1 MIERQ
6 LAPHARAML
15 ASYPVV
21 TLTGP
26 RQSGKTTLARAMCPD
41 KPYVTLEAPDARRFA
56 IEDPRGFL
64 RQFSDGA
71 ILDEIQRA
79 PELPSYIQGMV
90 DVDSRPGR
98 FVLTGSQQ
106 FEVMSAVTQSLAGR
120 TALLRLLPFS
130 FTELGA
136 RSPVDYSDWI
146 YRGFYPR
153 IHDRKLDPTQALG
166 DYFAT
171 YVQRDLRM
179 LAEVSDLSAFE
190 KFVRLCAGRVGG
202 LLNLSNLAA
211 DCGVTHPTARRW
223 LTLLE
228 ASYIVYLLR
237 PYSWNT
243 TKRLVRSPKLY
254 FYDVG
259 LAAYLLGVQTPRHVA
274 QHPLRGNLFEN
285 LVVMEAL
292 KSRLHRGLSDTLHFY
307 RDSEGAEVDLLME
320 FGHGVFP
327 IEIKSGETINSDY
340 FRGLRRFARLFTET
354 PNGGGLIYG
363 GGERQVQSGVTIV
376 PALDTAELLRG
387 PESFEKR

>member
-6 LAPHARAML
+6 LATHARAML
-15 ASYPVV
+15 ARYPVV

-26 RQSGKTTLARAMCPD
+26 RQSGKTTLARALCPD
-41 KPYVTLEAPDARRFA
+41 KPYVTLEALDVRRFA

-64 RQFSDGA
+64 RQYADGA
-71 ILDEIQRA
+71 ILDEIQSA
-79 PELPSYIQGMV
+79 PALPSYIQGMV
-90 DVDSRPGR
+90 DADSRPGR

-130 FTELGA
+130 FTELA
-136 RSPVDYSDWI
+136 VRAPSDYSDWI

-179 LAEVSDLSAFE
+179 LAEVADLSAFE

-259 LAAYLLGVQTPRHVA
+259 LAAYLLGIQTPQHVA
-274 QHPLRGNLFEN
+274 SHPLRGNLFEN
-285 LVVMEAL
+285 LVVLEVL
-292 KSRLHRGLSDTLHFY
+292 KSRLHRGLSDPLHFF
-307 RDSEGAEVDLLME
+307 RDSEGAEVDLLLE

-327 IEIKSGETINSDY
+327 IEIKLGETINSDY
-340 FRGLRRFARLFTET
+340 FGGLRRFARLFAPT

-363 GGERQVQSGVTIV
+363 GVERQVRSGVTIV
-376 PALDTAELLRG
+376 PALDAAELAQG
-387 PESFEKR
+387 PERIAK